1 MYYIEDSEPYD
12 WKSVVVNPNL
22 GHPKFLQI
30 DKELINNDLQ
40 INLLFVSDIND
51 PKEFERSIR
60 DQITLIP
67 LLEYKWKMKIILER
81 QKKYLKKKRKKEGFW
96 SRFKLSRKKKEKSS
110 KSGKTSKSKLKKV
123 FQLAEERLR
132 KIKPRAF
139 RGEKIKPTILDVNP
153 VDVKAITDLDYD
165 EFCSPQNYLNKNNVY
180 QYLRTYYKVLIEF
193 TLTEEVLEF
202 LKRRNFVMFDI
213 NQKSEKGKKR
223 INYHSIVVSKQEWKN
238 FNFVHATDLHLA
250 ERNDKIYEI
259 IKKWTKLLSINDQER
274 YLEEQ
279 KKELEKIEND
289 EDSLMLPHF
298 SKPLKRRLVNPNNQM
313 RKFIKIMNKKV
324 LQNDLDFISL
334 TGDLVDFTV
343 LSKLPKENRVFDY
356 DHSNWK
362 IFKEIIL
369 NLPQKKRRG
378 MNRGEEL
385 LCPIFTI
392 TGNHDYRP
400 FHYDLR
406 WAGLYRKIGLKAIE
420 ALALNDKL
428 VAFPITAIMKSSRAL
443 NGYLSE
449 INPSLDYSFKL
460 GNNNF
465 IFLNTGSDSFKHF
478 ADLISGHPSLTGL
491 TNMQIKYLENLINHR
506 IQKDDNTF
514 LFLHGPAINP
524 KRKIGFFKKFKR
536 KFKRKLGKLLLT
548 KIDEFRE
555 SVLSKFEK
563 KPSKIRIDGKF
574 NVKYGTVATNWE
586 KLITFCKDFC
596 ILTMSGHT
604 HALKEFRLDNPDD
617 FKSYVFDAPPFNLK
631 KIENP
636 AAIFY
641 DTYSELYKNAE
652 DIESYA
658 PFVVQT
664 PALGLG
670 GFRDPKLTGAYRE
683 VKVEDGKL
691 TSFEVKYLHRFGL
704 LL

>member
-1 MYYIEDSEPYD
+1 MYTIEDSESHD
-12 WKSVVVNPNL
+12 WNSVIVNPNL
-22 GHPKFLQI
+22 GHPKILQI
-30 DKELINNDLQ
+30 DKELNNNILQ
-40 INLLFVSDIND
+40 ISLLFVSDIND
-51 PKEFERSIR
+51 LKEFERSIR
-60 DQITLIP
+60 DQIKLTP

-96 SRFKLSRKKKEKSS
+96 SRFKLSRKKKEKSP
-110 KSGKTSKSKLKKV
+110 KRAKTSKSKLKKV

-132 KIKPRAF
+132 KLKPRAF
-139 RGEKIKPTILDVNP
+139 RGDKIKSTILDVNP
-153 VDVKAITDLDYD
+153 VDLKTIGDLDYD
-165 EFCSPQNYLNKNNVY
+165 EFCSPPTYLNKNNVY
-180 QYLRTYYKVLIEF
+180 QYLRAYYKVLIEF

-213 NQKSEKGKKR
+213 NQKSDKGKKR
-223 INYHSIVVSKQEWKN
+223 INYHSIVVSKQDWN
-238 FNFVHATDLHLA
+238 DFNFVHATDLHLA

-259 IKKWTKLLSINDQER
+259 IKKWTKFLSIDDQER

-279 KKELEKIEND
+279 KKELEKLEND
-289 EDSLMLPHF
+289 EDDLLLPHF
-298 SKPLKRRLVNPNNQM
+298 SKPLKRRLINPNNQM

-324 LQNDLDFISL
+324 LQNDLDFIAL

-343 LSKLPKENRVFDY
+343 LSKIPKEDRVFDY
-356 DHSNWK
+356 NHSNWK

-369 NLPQKKRRG
+369 NLPQKKVRG
-378 MNRGEEL
+378 MNRGEEI

-428 VAFPITAIMKSSRAL
+428 VAFPITAIIKSSRAL

-491 TNMQIKYLENLINHR
+491 TNMQIKYLENLISHR

-524 KRKIGFFKKFKR
+524 KQKVGFFKKFKR
-536 KFKRKLGKLLLT
+536 RFKRKLGKLLLT
-548 KIDEFRE
+548 KIEEFKE

-574 NVKYGTVATNWE
+574 NVKYGTVASNWE
-586 KLITFCKDFC
+586 KLIGFCKDFC
-596 ILTMSGHT
+596 ILTLSGHT
-604 HALKEFRLDNPDD
+604 HALKEFRLDNPEDL
-617 FKSYVFDAPPFNLK
+617 KSQVFDAPPFNLK

-641 DTYSELYKNAE
+641 DTYSELYTNAE
-652 DIESYA
+652 DIENYA

-670 GFRDPKLTGAYRE
+670 GFKNPKLTGAYRE
-683 VKVEDGKL
+683 VKVENGKL
-691 TSFEVKYLHRFGL
+691 SSFEVKYLHRFGL

>member
-1 MYYIEDSEPYD
+1 MYNIEDSEQYN
-12 WKSVVVNPNL
+12 WKSVIVSPNL
-22 GHPKFLQI
+22 GHPKILQI
-30 DKELINNDLQ
+30 DKELNNKVLQ

-51 PKEFERSIR
+51 PKEFERSIGEIR
-60 DQITLIP
+60 LVPI
-67 LLEYKWKMKIILER
+67 LEYKWKMKIILEER
-81 QKKYLKKKRKKEGFW
+81 KKYLKKKRKKEGFW
-96 SRFKLSRKKKEKSS
+96 SRFKLKRKKKEKSP
-110 KSGKTSKSKLKKV
+110 KSSKTSKSKLKKV
-123 FQLAEERLR
+123 FQMAEERLR
-132 KIKPRAF
+132 RLKPRAF
-139 RGEKIKPTILDVNP
+139 RGDKIIPLILEVNP

-180 QYLRTYYKVLIEF
+180 QSLMTYNKVLIEF

-259 IKKWTKLLSINDQER
+259 IKKWTKFLTRDDQER
-274 YLEEQ
+274 YMEEQ
-279 KKELEKIEND
+279 KKELEKLEND
-289 EDSLMLPHF
+289 EDNILLPHF
-298 SKPLKRRLVNPNNQM
+298 SKPLKRRLINPNNQM

-324 LQNDLDFISL
+324 LQNDLDFIAL
-334 TGDLVDFTV
+334 TGDLVDFAV
-343 LSKLPKENRVFDY
+343 LSKLPKEDRVYDY
-356 DHSNWK
+356 NHSNWK

-378 MNRGEEL
+378 MERGEEL

-460 GNNNF
+460 GNSNF

-491 TNMQIKYLENLINHR
+491 TNIQIKYLENLINHR

-536 KFKRKLGKLLLT
+536 KFKRKLGKQLLT

-574 NVKYGTVATNWE
+574 NVKYGTVSSNWE
-586 KLITFCKDFC
+586 KLITFCKDHC
-596 ILTMSGHT
+596 ILTMTGHT
-604 HALKEFRLDNPDD
+604 HALKEFRLDNPED
-617 FKSYVFDAPPFNLK
+617 FKSQVFDAPPFNLR

-652 DIESYA
+652 DIETYA

-670 GFRDPKLTGAYRE
+670 GFTDPKLTGAYRE
-683 VKVEDGKL
+683 VKVENGKL
-691 TSFEVKYLHRFGL
+691 SSFEVKYLHRFGL
-704 LL
+704 HI

>member
-1 MYYIEDSEPYD
+1 MYNIEDSETYD
-12 WKSVVVNPNL
+12 WDSVVVSPNL
-22 GHPKFLQI
+22 GHPKILQI
-30 DKELINNDLQ
+30 DKELNNKVLQ

-51 PKEFERSIR
+51 PKEFERSIGEIR
-60 DQITLIP
+60 LVPI
-67 LLEYKWKMKIILER
+67 LEYKWKMKIILEER
-81 QKKYLKKKRKKEGFW
+81 KKYLKKKRKKEGFW
-96 SRFKLSRKKKEKSS
+96 SRFKLKRKKKEKSP
-110 KSGKTSKSKLKKV
+110 KSSKTSKSKLKKV
-123 FQLAEERLR
+123 FQMAEERLR
-132 KIKPRAF
+132 RLKPRAF
-139 RGEKIKPTILDVNP
+139 RGDKIIPLILEVNP
-153 VDVKAITDLDYD
+153 VDVKTIIDLDYD

-180 QYLRTYYKVLIEF
+180 KSLMTYYKVFIEYS
-193 TLTEEVLEF
+193 LTEEVLEF

-259 IKKWTKLLSINDQER
+259 IKKWTKFLTRDDQER
-274 YLEEQ
+274 YMEEQ
-279 KKELEKIEND
+279 KKELEKLEND
-289 EDSLMLPHF
+289 EDNLFLPHF

-324 LQNDLDFISL
+324 LQNDLDFIAL
-334 TGDLVDFTV
+334 TGDLVDFAV
-343 LSKLPKENRVFDY
+343 LSKLPKEDRVYDY
-356 DHSNWK
+356 NHSNWK
-362 IFKEIIL
+362 IFKEIVL

-378 MNRGEEL
+378 MDRGEEL

-460 GNNNF
+460 GNSNF

-491 TNMQIKYLENLINHR
+491 TNIQIKYLENLINHR

-514 LFLHGPAINP
+514 LFLHGPVINP

-555 SVLSKFEK
+555 SILSKFEK

-574 NVKYGTVATNWE
+574 NVKYGTVSSNWE
-586 KLITFCKDFC
+586 KLITFCKDHC
-596 ILTMSGHT
+596 ILTMTGHT

-617 FKSYVFDAPPFNLK
+617 FKSTVFDAPPFNLK

-641 DTYSELYKNAE
+641 DTYSELYTNAE
-652 DIESYA
+652 DIEKYA

-683 VKVEDGKL
+683 VKVENGKL
-691 TSFEVKYLHRFGL
+691 SSFEVKYLHRFGL

>member
-1 MYYIEDSEPYD
+1 LYYIEDSKPYD
-12 WKSVVVNPNL
+12 WKSVIVNPNL
-22 GHPKFLQI
+22 GHPKILQI
-30 DKELINNDLQ
+30 DKELNNNELQ
-40 INLLFVSDIND
+40 ISLLFVSDIKD

-60 DQITLIP
+60 EQIRLIP

-213 NQKSEKGKKR
+213 NQKSDKGKKR

-259 IKKWTKLLSINDQER
+259 IKKWTRFLTREDQER

-324 LQNDLDFISL
+324 LQNDLDFIAL
-334 TGDLVDFTV
+334 TGDLVDFVV
-343 LSKLPKENRVFDY
+343 LSKLPKENRVYDY
-356 DHSNWK
+356 NHSNWK

-378 MNRGEEL
+378 MERGEEL

-406 WAGLYRKIGLKAIE
+406 WGGLYRKIGLKAIE

-465 IFLNTGSDSFKHF
+465 IFLNTGSDSFKNF

-491 TNMQIKYLENLINHR
+491 TNMQINYLENLINYK
-506 IQKDDNTF
+506 IQKDDNTY

-524 KRKIGFFKKFKR
+524 KKKIGFFKKFKR

-586 KLITFCKDFC
+586 KLIAFCKDFC
-596 ILTMSGHT
+596 ILTMTGHT
-604 HALKEFRLDNPDD
+604 HALKEFRLANPDD
-617 FKSYVFDAPPFNLK
+617 FKSHVFDAPPFNLK

-683 VKVEDGKL
+683 VKVENGKL
-691 TSFEVKYLHRFGL
+691 SSFEVKYLHRFGL

>member
-1 MYYIEDSEPYD
+1 MYYIEDSESHD
-12 WKSVVVNPNL
+12 WNSVIVNPNL
-22 GHPKFLQI
+22 GHPKILQI
-30 DKELINNDLQ
+30 DKELNNNILQ
-40 INLLFVSDIND
+40 ISLLFVSDIND
-51 PKEFERSIR
+51 LKEFERSIR
-60 DQITLIP
+60 DQIRLTP

-96 SRFKLSRKKKEKSS
+96 SRFKLSRKKKEKSP
-110 KSGKTSKSKLKKV
+110 KRAKTSKSKLKKV

-132 KIKPRAF
+132 KLKPRAF
-139 RGEKIKPTILDVNP
+139 RGDKIKPTILDVNP
-153 VDVKAITDLDYD
+153 VDLKTIGDLDYD
-165 EFCSPQNYLNKNNVY
+165 EFCSPPTYLNKNNVY
-180 QYLRTYYKVLIEF
+180 QYLKAYYKVFIEF

-213 NQKSEKGKKR
+213 NQKSDKGKKR
-223 INYHSIVVSKQEWKN
+223 INYHSIVVSKQVWN
-238 FNFVHATDLHLA
+238 DFNFVHATDLHLA

-259 IKKWTKLLSINDQER
+259 IKKWTKFLSIDDQER

-279 KKELEKIEND
+279 KKELEKLEND
-289 EDSLMLPHF
+289 EDDLLLPHF
-298 SKPLKRRLVNPNNQM
+298 SKPLKRRLINPNNQM

-324 LQNDLDFISL
+324 LQNDLDFIAL

-343 LSKLPKENRVFDY
+343 LSKIPKEDRVFDY
-356 DHSNWK
+356 NHSNWK

-378 MNRGEEL
+378 MNRGEEI

-428 VAFPITAIMKSSRAL
+428 VAFPITAIIKSSRAL

-491 TNMQIKYLENLINHR
+491 TNMQIKYLENLISHR

-524 KRKIGFFKKFKR
+524 KQKVGFFKKFKR
-536 KFKRKLGKLLLT
+536 RFKRKLGKLLLT
-548 KIDEFRE
+548 KIEEFKE

-574 NVKYGTVATNWE
+574 NVKYGTVASNWE
-586 KLITFCKDFC
+586 KLIGFCKDFC
-596 ILTMSGHT
+596 ILTLSGHT
-604 HALKEFRLDNPDD
+604 HALKEFRLDNPED
-617 FKSYVFDAPPFNLK
+617 FKSQVFDAPPFNLK

-641 DTYSELYKNAE
+641 DTYSELYTNAE
-652 DIESYA
+652 DIENYA

-670 GFRDPKLTGAYRE
+670 GFKNPKLTGAYRE
-683 VKVEDGKL
+683 VKVENGKL
-691 TSFEVKYLHRFGL
+691 SSFEVKYLHRFGL

>member
-60 DQITLIP
+60 DQIRLIP

-81 QKKYLKKKRKKEGFW
+81 QKKYLKKKRKKDGFW
-96 SRFKLSRKKKEKSS
+96 SRFKLSRKKKEKTS

-139 RGEKIKPTILDVNP
+139 RGDKIKPSILDVNP
-153 VDVKAITDLDYD
+153 VDVKTITDLDYD

-180 QYLRTYYKVLIEF
+180 QNLRRYYKVLIEF

-259 IKKWTKLLSINDQER
+259 IKKWTRFLTREDQER

-491 TNMQIKYLENLINHR
+491 TNMQINYLENLINYK